1 MVSSRSI
8 SGAPSLLSE
17 SRLPD
22 RLGGSA
28 EYSTPELLAE
38 MEIAGAVVLASKTAS
53 QQKVPLFHNRQLK
66 FSNLRPSSIDE
77 ADRETANMLIF
88 VCGPSSKKDAHPST
102 I

>member
-1 MVSSRSI
+1 
-8 SGAPSLLSE
+8 LLSE

>member
-38 MEIAGAVVLASKTAS
+38 MEIAGVVVLASKTAS